1 MAREAMDIKESLTAL
16 IMRPR
21 AAQRCHEQRE
31 LCAKEDPGNTAA
43 REGLASEKQEAGQ

>member
-16 IMRPR
+16 VMRPR
-21 AAQRCHEQRE
+21 AAQRCHEQIE

-43 REGLASEKQEAGQ
+43 REALGTEKTEETR